1 MIIELES
8 RILGLKRTELLQF
21 GEEMKW
27 ISAEEIGEKGRLDL
41 IRIIRTV
48 FEEEIQKGDSEQLR
62 SLLEKIQSV
71 LDGKSTTQS
80 EENTNAK
87 EKNVEE
93 LKQLQTQFENLLVQ
107 QEELK
112 NKITSMQSQT
122 DTVESTTAKLPKQQ
136 DDQQDTYNLKTS
148 MLRREFKIQGQI
160 GEPGQKDKLAYQ
172 SLISQIEIGLG
183 KGYTEE
189 EVTNAVVRSIQ
200 AGLQLRSYL
209 EGLAGL
215 TLPRLRKILRF
226 HFQEKSATELYQLLT
241 NISQAQKES
250 PQEFLIRALTIRQK
264 IVFASKEADSKIK
277 YDEQLVQGLFLHAL
291 ETGLLDETIRAKMR
305 PLLKNDQVADE
316 ELIEAMSTAMAA
328 ESERATKFNLT
339 GRGKPTS
346 KISKIEAGTPP
357 KPVEAVGKFE
367 SEMLATMKT
376 IQAELNTVQSEVA
389 SLRTKVDQK
398 DLATPPRL
406 PLNSPVGDQGKQEDY
421 YRGNDYPMCK
431 TCQDE
436 NRVRCPHCFK
446 CGGRNHLARH
456 CRSGNE
462 KRLPKR
468 D

>member
-1 MIIELES
+1 MAILCADVLRFVLTVSLGVFYIEMAEDMIIELES

-112 NKITSMQSQT
+112 NKITPMQSQT
-122 DTVESTTAKLPKQQ
+122 DTVESTTAKPPKQQ

-241 NISQAQKES
+241 NISQAQRES

-264 IVFASKEADSKIK
+264 IVFTSKKGDSKIK

-291 ETGLLDETIRAKMR
+291 ETGLLSPFSTLVFRRRWRKISPAKNLISCSFVPSAKGQTEDENFQRLDQQNKFLQRRMNV
-305 PLLKNDQVADE
+305 KNDFYVKLFRRRRRND
-316 ELIEAMSTAMAA
+316 
-328 ESERATKFNLT
+328 
-339 GRGKPTS
+339 G
-346 KISKIEAGTPP
+346 
-357 KPVEAVGKFE
+357 VENG
-367 SEMLATMKT
+367 L
-376 IQAELNTVQSEVA
+376 
-389 SLRTKVDQK
+389 
-398 DLATPPRL
+398 
-406 PLNSPVGDQGKQEDY
+406 
-421 YRGNDYPMCK
+421 
-431 TCQDE
+431 
-436 NRVRCPHCFK
+436 
-446 CGGRNHLARH
+446 
-456 CRSGNE
+456 
-462 KRLPKR
+462 
-468 D
+468 